1 MEHGINTA
9 KLDPAGGTGLPPYAA
24 EQRGLHRLAHELW
37 DHLWPW
43 SRRGFRGGRFV
54 LALSLA
60 LAAVVS
66 VVWLLAAAGRLGPT
80 VVVAWW
86 VGWSVFEV
94 VVRWQSKPYVKDGP
108 WWGRNYRRADFA
120 DMLCYVAFKNLLI
133 AATLFLAMRVVG
145 LFDFLHGLPGLKWLY
160 V

>member
-1 MEHGINTA
+1 MPETIQSPE
-9 KLDPAGGTGLPPYAA
+9 PADVLPPYAG
-24 EQRGLHRLAHELW
+24 ETSGLRRLAYEIW

-43 SRRGFRGGRFV
+43 SRRGFRQRRFF

-60 LAAVVS
+60 LAAAVS

-108 WWGRNYRRADFA
+108 WWGHTYRRASFA
-120 DMLCYVAFKNLLI
+120 DLVCYVAFKNLLI

-145 LFDFLHGLPGLKWLY
+145 LLDFLHGLPGLKWLY

>member
-1 MEHGINTA
+1 MQKKSANA
-9 KLDPAGGTGLPPYAA
+9 VPPPGLPPYAL
-24 EQRGLHRLAHELW
+24 EERGLHRLGHEIW

-43 SRRGFRGGRFV
+43 SRHGFRQARFF
-54 LALSLA
+54 LALSLG
-60 LAAVVS
+60 LAGVVS

-94 VVRWQSKPYVKDGP
+94 VVRRQSKPYVKDGP
-108 WWGRNYRRADFA
+108 WWGRRYRSADLA
-120 DMLCYVAFKNLLI
+120 DLLCYVAFKNLLI
-133 AATLFLAMRVVG
+133 AAALFLSLRAVG
-145 LFDFLHGLPGLKWLY
+145 LLDVLHGLPGLKWLY